1 MKLQKVLLVSC
12 AVILVCTFVI
22 TGMTYALFT
31 DQVSV
36 ESHLK
41 AGNLDV
47 TLTRTA
53 LEYST
58 LNTDGELVET
68 RVNEPLVLNGTVR
81 DNVFGIDSADV
92 RIVPGSYFDA
102 TLEITNDGNTAF
114 DYTVTV
120 KQLRESNALAEQLQV
135 TVTHADGTQTVRML
149 STLSEGLTVEAGR
162 MQVGEIVQR
171 FSVRVDFIDD
181 TNVNN
186 DAQELTAAFDLIVEA
201 VQSTASR

>member
-12 AVILVCTFVI
+12 AVILVCTVVI

-58 LNTDGELVET
+58 LNADGELVET
-68 RVNEPLVLNGTVR
+68 RVNEPLALNGTVR

-135 TVTHADGTQTVRML
+135 TVTHADGTRTVRML

-162 MQVGEIVQR
+162 MQVGETVQR

-201 VQSTASR
+201 VQATASR

>member
-12 AVILVCTFVI
+12 AVILVCTVVI

-58 LNTDGELVET
+58 LNADGELVET
-68 RVNEPLVLNGTVR
+68 RVNEPLALNGTVR

-92 RIVPGSYFDA
+92 CIVPGSYFDA

-114 DYTVTV
+114 DYIVTV

-162 MQVGEIVQR
+162 MQVGETVQR

-201 VQSTASR
+201 VQATVSR

>member
-12 AVILVCTFVI
+12 AVILVCTVVI

-58 LNTDGELVET
+58 LNADGELVET
-68 RVNEPLVLNGTVR
+68 RVNEPLALNGTVR

-120 KQLRESNALAEQLQV
+120 KQLQESNALAEQLQV
-135 TVTHADGTQTVRML
+135 TVTRADGTQTVRML
-149 STLSEGLTVEAGR
+149 STLSEGVTVEAGR
-162 MQVGEIVQR
+162 MQVGETVQR

-201 VQSTASR
+201 VQATASR

>member
-12 AVILVCTFVI
+12 AIILVCTFVI

-31 DQVSV
+31 DRVSV

-41 AGNLDV
+41 AGNLNV

-53 LEYST
+53 LRYNT
-58 LNTDGELVET
+58 LNADGVLTET
-68 RVNEPLVLNGTVR
+68 IVNDPLPLNGTVSG
-81 DNVFGIDSADV
+81 NVFGIDSEDV
-92 RIVPGSYFDA
+92 RIVPGSYFEA
-102 TLEITNDGNTAF
+102 TLEITNDGNTTF

-120 KQLRESNALAEQLQV
+120 QQLRESNALAEQLQV
-135 TVTHADGTQTVRML
+135 TVTHADGTQTVRKL
-149 STLSEGLTVEAGR
+149 STLSQGLTVETGR
-162 MQVGEIVQR
+162 MQVGENVQR

-181 TNVNN
+181 TNVNS

-201 VQSTASR
+201 VQATESR